1 MAHSLLRSFLCA
13 ALIFAP
19 FHVLL
24 AQNMRVGD
32 SLLHA
37 NAPDSL
43 RLAQTNEWLRTNLPS
58 GPSEAFPLA
67 EEVLQLALKTSNP
80 RLIAGAYYNLGT
92 ALHFLEKI
100 DIAKLNFEKSL
111 TYATQANDPNAMIRA
126 NRGLIRYTMAT
137 GDMVLTISHLK
148 SIEGL
153 LPQVK
158 EPALLAG
165 YHTLCCGIYATLQR
179 WDEVERIARRAL
191 DIAGVNNLTI
201 PLPSAHYHLGKSFQ
215 HRGQLDSAIHYIRL
229 AQQGYR
235 NINNQ
240 EEVAGMT
247 MQIAEILAKQ
257 NKKNEAIIEM
267 AEALRIVETSH
278 DSAGIG
284 FVNMSFGKMRLGFG
298 EIAEAERLLLRSKG
312 IFEQLRQVP
321 EQMVLYEIL
330 AELYEKKGQNGTAL
344 SYFKRFADLREN
356 IAGVETKK
364 KIAELEARFESTQ
377 KELRITNLNSENG
390 YQRLQIGL
398 LLALLALLGLAAAI
412 GYQLV
417 RGRQRKALLQ
427 QQQVWAQ
434 QVVDST
440 EGERRRI
447 AFELH
452 DGVAQQLAG
461 IKLMAA
467 GLLRQLPDTDKA
479 KGKALIT
486 EIEQTGQDVRQLSH
500 QMMPRSLGELGLS
513 AALEDLFWLN
523 FSQLGDTLTT
533 ETTQYQLQPH
543 PTRDIALYRI
553 AQEAVQNIQKHA
565 EASAV
570 ALLLH
575 ANTHEIEL
583 CITDNGKG
591 GAVDTATSL
600 GMESMASRTRL
611 LGGKLGIESAP
622 EKGTLI
628 RVLIPLLP

>member
-1 MAHSLLRSFLCA
+1 MSHSLFRSFLCA
-13 ALIFAP
+13 ALFLGLIQ
-19 FHVLL
+19 VIQ

-32 SLLHA
+32 SLLHS

-43 RLAQTNEWLRTNLPS
+43 RLAQTNDWLRNNLAS
-58 GPSEAFPLA
+58 GPAEALPLA
-67 EEVLQLALKTSNP
+67 EETLQLALLTQNP
-80 RLIAGAYYNLGT
+80 RLIATAHNNLGT

-100 DIAKLNFEKSL
+100 DIAKINFEKSL
-111 TYATQANDPNAMIRA
+111 AYATQANDPNAMIRA

-137 GDMVLTISHLK
+137 GDMVQTVTHLK
-148 SIEGL
+148 SIEGI

-179 WDEVERIARRAL
+179 WDEVERMARRAL
-191 DIAGVNNLTI
+191 DIARANNLTS
-201 PLPSAHYHLGKSFQ
+201 PLPSANYHVGKSFQ
-215 HRGQLDSAIHYIRL
+215 HRGQLDSAVHYIRL

-235 NINNQ
+235 SMNNH

-247 MQIAEILAKQ
+247 MQIAEILAQQ
-257 NKKNEAIIEM
+257 NKKNEAVSEM
-267 AEALRIVETSH
+267 AEALRIVETSS

-284 FVNMSFGKMRLGFG
+284 YVSMSFGKMRLGFG
-298 EIAEAERLLLRSKG
+298 EIAEAERLLLRSNG
-312 IFEQLRQVP
+312 IFEQLHQVP
-321 EQMVLYEIL
+321 EQMALFEVL
-330 AELYEKKGQNGTAL
+330 AQLYEKKGQHSTAL
-344 SYFKRFADLREN
+344 SYFKRFAELREN

-364 KIAELEARFESTQ
+364 KIAELEARFENTQ
-377 KELRITNLNSENG
+377 KEQRITNLNSENG

-398 LLALLALLGLAAAI
+398 LVALLALLGLAAAI

-427 QQQVWAQ
+427 QQQEWAQ

-440 EGERRRI
+440 EAERRRI

-467 GLLRQLPDTDKA
+467 GLLRQLPESTRS
-479 KGKALIT
+479 KGTTLIT
-486 EIEQTGQDVRQLSH
+486 EIEQIGTDVRQLSH

-523 FSQLGDTLTT
+523 FSQLGTKLTT
-533 ETTQYQLQPH
+533 DTAAYQLQPH
-543 PTRDIALYRI
+543 STRDIALYRI
-553 AQEAVQNIQKHA
+553 AQEAVHNIQKHA
-565 EASAV
+565 GASAV
-570 ALLLH
+570 TLLLQS
-575 ANTHEIEL
+575 NTQEIEL

-591 GAVDTATSL
+591 GATTNPKSL
-600 GMESMASRTRL
+600 GMEGMASRTRL
-611 LGGKLGIESAP
+611 LGGKLSIESAP
-622 EKGTLI
+622 GEGTVV
-628 RVLIPLLP
+628 RVQLPLSQ